1 MKNASSPVAWARW
14 LSIAEL
20 MARTLEPRQPPVLV
34 VSLPRSGSSW
44 VGEALGASQEA
55 LYLREPITQSHLASS
70 DSNISVFLVSPEAPP
85 ASYQAFA
92 DTAFLGLPAFGPN
105 IVKRPAQWSLLRR
118 RQRRVVIK
126 DVNPLALGWLAERYQ
141 PRIVFLV
148 RHPAAVA
155 NSYLKLGWSDVQFAN
170 RIPASEW
177 EKLRDK
183 LPPLDDFWME
193 HAAFQGYVTR
203 KALDMLETYANVSLV
218 RYEDLCEDPLRKF
231 QEIYAFA
238 GLEWTD
244 DIARLVETRSKGSG
258 GTDSSADP
266 YSTAR
271 DSKSQIFSWRKN
283 VQEAEIAKMGEVYA
297 SFGLPFYTDSVWW

>member
-1 MKNASSPVAWARW
+1 MKNAPSPVAWARW
-14 LSIAEL
+14 PGLAQIIAS
-20 MARTLEPRQPPVLV
+20 TIEPRQPPVLV

-44 VGEALGASQEA
+44 VGEVLGASQEA

-70 DSNISVFLVSPEAPP
+70 DSNISVFLVPPEAPP
-85 ASYQAFA
+85 QSYQAFA
-92 DTAFLGLPAFGPN
+92 DTAFRGLPAFGPN
-105 IVKRPAQWSLLRR
+105 IVKRPAQWSLLHR

-126 DVNPLALGWLAERYQ
+126 DVNPLALGWLAERYR

-170 RIPASEW
+170 RIPVHEW
-177 EKLRDK
+177 QELRDK

-203 KALDMLETYANVSLV
+203 KALDMLETYGSVSLV
-218 RYEDLCEDPLRKF
+218 RYEDLCEDPLTKF
-231 QEIYAFA
+231 QEIYAF
-238 GLEWTD
+238 GDLEWTK
-244 DIARLVETRSKGSG
+244 DIARLIETRSKASG
-258 GTDSSADP
+258 GSDSSADP

-271 DSKSQIFSWRKN
+271 DSKNQIFSWRKH
-283 VQEAEIAKMGEVYA
+283 VQEAKITKMRDVYA
-297 SFGLPFYTDSVWW
+297 TFELPFYQDGAWW